1 MQPAGCILDW
11 KSQVFAHANAHDRG
25 CSDAAGGR
33 SDTAGGRS
41 DTVCGFKLNGA
52 GDCFFA

>member
-1 MQPAGCILDW
+1 ML
-11 KSQVFAHANAHDRG
+11 KLMLMT
-25 CSDAAGGR
+25 AAAAAV
-33 SDTAGGRS
+33 TPLVAAVTQLVAAVTKVCS